1 MKLFKY
7 LKNQNL
13 FLLLVLPF
21 LFMACD
27 KKGNPLPSAYKLEIQ
42 KDGINFID
50 EISAI
55 LPPGAKDGPELT

>member
-13 FLLLVLPF
+13 FLLLVLLF

-27 KKGNPLPSAYKLEIQ
+27 KKGNPLPSGYKLEIQ

-50 EISAI
+50 
-55 LPPGAKDGPELT
+55 